1 MWTRRTS
8 NDSVLIAST
17 GSDVSDAMSVRA
29 RRYAA
34 PMTSQEQQPVP
45 SLIRQPPDLQ
55 RRRVFAITMLAL
67 WVAALGLSIFGLVMG
82 NPNWLTLILGTGFT
96 VYSLVLL
103 RRVRK
108 DVQAFETEHG
118 VDAGIQR

>member
-1 MWTRRTS
+1 M
-8 NDSVLIAST
+8 A
-17 GSDVSDAMSVRA
+17 AMSVRA

-34 PMTSQEQQPVP
+34 PMTSQEQEPAS
-45 SLIRQPPDLQ
+45 SLIHQPPELQ

-67 WVAALGLSIFGLVMG
+67 WVAALGLSIFGLEMG

-118 VDAGIQR
+118 VDAAIQR

>member
-1 MWTRRTS
+1 
-8 NDSVLIAST
+8 
-17 GSDVSDAMSVRA
+17 
-29 RRYAA
+29 
-34 PMTSQEQQPVP
+34 MTSQEQEPAP
-45 SLIRQPPDLQ
+45 SLIRQPADLQ

-108 DVQAFETEHG
+108 DVQAFETEHE
-118 VDAGIQR
+118 VDASIQH